1 MTIQRFPGW
10 RWGPGHPDGHIFES
24 EEDVPKGY
32 VDDPNLLA
40 KSKQA
45 SAAPHEDPA
54 KRAEIIAALKAKDIK
69 FFAGAK
75 TEKLAELLANA

>member
-40 KSKQA
+40 KP
-45 SAAPHEDPA
+45 SAAHEPD
-54 KRAEIIAALKAKDIK
+54 RAEIIAALKAKGIK